1 MPAESIR
8 KQSRQ
13 IFQNIEYLFDDIE
26 DDLFNKSIGGF
37 PLGKQMHHLL
47 HSMDGGKFKI
57 NVY

>member
-8 KQSRQ
+8 NQSRQ

-37 PLGKQMHHLL
+37 PL
-47 HSMDGGKFKI
+47 
-57 NVY
+57 